1 MRPCPALSRC
11 LPWAVCGSAAL
22 TIFGSLGGFGY
33 PWMAWVFKPLTTLLV
48 ILFAALR
55 VGDVPRRRRWV
66 LAGLL
71 LSLVGDVALLWPQAG
86 FVTGLSAFLLAH
98 LCYIVAFTATA
109 RLAAAWGPFAGYA
122 LLAVA
127 VLSPLWPDVPAG
139 LRGPVLAYVVCLAA
153 MGAQAAAWWRR
164 SEAGAV
170 RREAGVAAVGGA
182 LFLVSDSLL
191 AVNKFA
197 GPLPGAALWVLST
210 YWAAQW
216 CIASSLRA
224 GPGVPATR
232 ARVAEA

>member
-1 MRPCPALSRC
+1 MTPHPSLVRS
-11 LPWAVCGSAAL
+11 LPWAVCVSAAL
-22 TIFGSLGGFGY
+22 TIVGSPGGLGHE
-33 PWMAWVFKPLTTLLV
+33 WMPWVFKPLTTLLV
-48 ILFAALR
+48 IAHAALR
-55 VGDVPRRRRWV
+55 AGDVPRRRRWV

-71 LSLVGDVALLWPQAG
+71 FSLVGDVALLWPQAG
-86 FVTGLSAFLLAH
+86 FVTGLVAFLLAH
-98 LCYIVAFTATA
+98 LCYIVAFTATT

-127 VLSPLWPDVPAG
+127 VLSQLWPDVPAG
-139 LRGPVLAYVVCLAA
+139 LRGPVLAYVVCLAG

-164 SEAGAV
+164 SEAGAA
-170 RREAGVAAVGGA
+170 RREAGLAALGGA

-210 YWAAQW
+210 YWVAQW

-224 GPGVPATR
+224 ASR
-232 ARVAEA
+232 